1 MITAGKMFKQWIID
15 KTVSPEDA
23 ARIDEATAK
32 LRLNSA
38 GFDDWGLNPETL
50 KAAFGVARWFYS
62 EYFRVETVGIDEVPE
77 GRVLLVANHGGQIPI
92 DGLLITISMLASRN
106 PPRVIRG
113 MIERW
118 VPSLPFVSTLFSRCG
133 QVVGDTKNCLD
144 LLKDDNA
151 VLVFPEGVKGSG
163 KTFFERYQL
172 QKFGTG
178 FVRMALETKA
188 PIVPVAVIGCE
199 EIYPAISELR
209 PLAKMLGVPY
219 LPVTPFFPFFGPL
232 GMLPLPCKVTL
243 RFGKP
248 ITFAETT
255 CEGLSESRIFELAEQ
270 VKQALQAELSIG
282 LDKRQDMIFTGAG
295 K

>member
-1 MITAGKMFKQWIID
+1 MITAGKMLKQWLIE
-15 KTVSPEDA
+15 KTVSREDA
-23 ARIDEATAK
+23 ARIDEATSK
-32 LRLNSA
+32 LELNSA
-38 GFDDWGLNPETL
+38 GFDDWGLNPDTL

-62 EYFRVETVGIDEVPE
+62 DYFRVETVGIDEVPE

-92 DGLLITISMLASRN
+92 DGLLITLSMLASRN

-144 LLKDDNA
+144 LLHKDNA

-199 EIYPAISELR
+199 EIYPAISELK
-209 PLAKMLGVPY
+209 PLAKALGVPY
-219 LPVTPFFPFFGPL
+219 LPVTPFFPLFGPL

-243 RFGKP
+243 RFGAP
-248 ITFAETT
+248 IRFDEIDSNNI
-255 CEGLSESRIFELAEQ
+255 SEAKILEMVDK
-270 VKQALQAELSIG
+270 VKQSLQSELTIG
-282 LDKRQDMIFTGAG
+282 LEKRQDMIFTGAG